1 MSNEPKNQ
9 TNGKQ
14 FRNHFSTTQNTNI
27 FHNLVSHHNY
37 KTAADMKSMQWQCRV
52 GQQACRQQQAA
63 GMSYVVWVTVESEY
77 RQKLFFV
84 ICQESH
90 VTKLKKCKK
99 SGKHAILLTQIYR
112 KTRNC
117 VYILNFYSNNY
128 KMNTLE
134 LKLVSTTM
142 ITSITTT

>member
-1 MSNEPKNQ
+1 M
-9 TNGKQ
+9 
-14 FRNHFSTTQNTNI
+14 
-27 FHNLVSHHNY
+27 
-37 KTAADMKSMQWQCRV
+37 

-99 SGKHAILLTQIYR
+99 SGKHAILLSYVEKLIIV
-112 KTRNC
+112 C
-117 VYILNFYSNNY
+117 LLISL
-128 KMNTLE
+128 
-134 LKLVSTTM
+134 LKQL
-142 ITSITTT
+142 